1 MKKLT
6 YLCLAIGL
14 CFQAVQAQ
22 TETPHIH
29 YLSDPDA
36 AERQH
41 SVDIQHM
48 KVQVSFKPEAAT
60 VLGKVTHQFVT
71 LQNHIDTLFFD
82 APGIQIHSALW
93 GGGSF
98 H

>member
-6 YLCLAIGL
+6 HLCMAIGL
-14 CFQAVQAQ
+14 CLNTLQAQ

-48 KVQVSFKPEAAT
+48 KVQVSFKPELAT
-60 VLGKVTHQFVT
+60 VLE
-71 LQNHIDTLFFD
+71 I
-82 APGIQIHSALW
+82 
-93 GGGSF
+93 GSVV
-98 H
+98 